1 MMAAELPRGRFRHR
15 GTKQRKDPMIPS
27 MKKTTTT
34 TGLASSM
41 ELPALV
47 RPGPPPVGVRHV
59 RLALGGVSKFRQ
71 ASKSMP
77 NAVIDDF
84 ESKRRQKLRGVIAM
98 MEMSK
103 RPVKRKNDVETH
115 LSETNSV
122 NVHKQQR
129 KADLKRAKATE
140 VSKRRTKARGNQAA
154 KESTSATNENG
165 DDDDNDGDNANGDQG
180 DVEGDVKKR
189 ALETMGKWQS
199 FVRRKKVLTKGRRA
213 GFAGRLPIRKGS
225 AASNK
230 NKDDEKEKQEP
241 KTLGRFRTVVKLIIY
256 LLRLSR
262 TYIYKESDARMVSLF
277 NDIDAA
283 RAGDHFKIRG
293 DLLYDVTEYKAL
305 KSQKISK
312 DTKRILLMDPKKRS
326 KKDIHH
332 VMVELQQMKG
342 ITQYPVDMQRG
353 LVSNSWYEEYPTGR
367 VIIRYGRSPQA
378 FYVILGGSALHLEGD
393 PNIPGRHVTSLNK
406 GDMFGEQAIAHQ
418 NKHVYTV
425 ISKEPLQLMCL
436 APEDYS
442 RIFLAGG
449 LDNFSDLGEHSFVRS
464 ISLFK
469 HWPIHL
475 LKNNHKQTRFQ
486 YFVHG
491 TTIVEDSTK
500 SEWIIIV
507 KSGSCSVLKML
518 IDPTQNDKGLS
529 ATVPA
534 IKRKKSLVPTTRY
547 KRDFTPPAETHQ
559 DMLTRKLKELQRRRA
574 RSIKNSRWKRYIKKP
589 TNLLKIPLH
598 DDPFQEPNMAED
610 YRGEM
615 DPIAAEMFRRHQES
629 LQASRSKPDD
639 KSKDH
644 DLIEA
649 STSGASTT
657 EGNGGV
663 EGTDQDEMGVG
674 EHLDNSGTSHQA
686 NQPQS
691 EEHVVLGG
699 RKQSFAKGPFMTHR
713 SAGIHPV
720 SATKQI
726 DDSNTTSTRINRGA
740 RRDSMAQSEGDVPKN
755 AGLTDGLSRRSSLTR
770 RESVHRMREGTMRRD
785 SRALLETTAD
795 GRESVTQD
803 SGMTDLTEATQYEQG
818 ESRAIEKEDEN
829 DEEYETDDDDKDEQ
843 TKAHS
848 EPVNKFVMIDTLE
861 KGGVFGVLDMA
872 FGTQPCLSLVS
883 NGAECIM
890 VKKKFFKKHCNDK
903 TIWNI
908 GQVFRPYP
916 DEDTLTKD
924 LKEKLTWKDH
934 RDVTLKETAL
944 KFKKMRKRL
953 ADPRLQ
959 RPSTIVES
967 FT

>member
-15 GTKQRKDPMIPS
+15 GTKQRKAMIPS
-27 MKKTTTT
+27 MKTTTTT
-34 TGLASSM
+34 TGVASSM
-41 ELPALV
+41 DLPALV

-77 NAVIDDF
+77 NAVVDDF
-84 ESKRRQKLRGVIAM
+84 ESKRRQKLRSVIAM

-115 LSETNSV
+115 LNE
-122 NVHKQQR
+122 
-129 KADLKRAKATE
+129 RAKAKE
-140 VSKRRTKARGNQAA
+140 VFKRRTKEEETSQAA
-154 KESTSATNENG
+154 KESTSAANENG
-165 DDDDNDGDNANGDQG
+165 DDGDNDGGHAYDDQG

-230 NKDDEKEKQEP
+230 NKDDQKEKQEP

-283 RAGDHFKIRG
+283 RAGDHYKIRG

-312 DTKRILLMDPKKRS
+312 DTKRILLMDPEKRS

-518 IDPTQNDKGLS
+518 IDPTQNDTGLS
-529 ATVPA
+529 ATVPP

-547 KRDFTPPAETHQ
+547 KRDFTPPTETHQ

-589 TNLLKIPLH
+589 TNLLKIPLD

-610 YRGEM
+610 YRGEK
-615 DPIAAEMFRRHQES
+615 DPIAAEMYRRHQES
-629 LQASRSKPDD
+629 LQASRSKPGDM
-639 KSKDH
+639 SKDR

-649 STSGASTT
+649 PGASRT
-657 EGNGGV
+657 EGDSCV
-663 EGTDQDEMGVG
+663 EGADQDELGVG
-674 EHLDNSGTSHQA
+674 EPLDNSGTSHQA
-686 NQPQS
+686 NKS
-691 EEHVVLGG
+691 EEHDVVLGG

-755 AGLTDGLSRRSSLTR
+755 AGLSDGLSRRSSLTR

-795 GRESVTQD
+795 GRESVTQE

-818 ESRAIEKEDEN
+818 ESRAAEKEDEN
-829 DEEYETDDDDKDEQ
+829 EEDYDSDDDDKDEQ
-843 TKAHS
+843 MKAHPK
-848 EPVNKFVMIDTLE
+848 PVNKFVMIDTLE

-872 FGTQPCLSLVS
+872 FGTHPCLSLVS

-924 LKEKLTWKDH
+924 LQEKLTWKDH